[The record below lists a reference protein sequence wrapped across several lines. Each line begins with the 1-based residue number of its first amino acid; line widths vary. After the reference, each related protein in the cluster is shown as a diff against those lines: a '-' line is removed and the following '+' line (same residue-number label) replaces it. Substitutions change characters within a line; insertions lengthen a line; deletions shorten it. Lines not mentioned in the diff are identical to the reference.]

1 MEIETDSMM
10 HVFGS
15 MILID
20 AGVDPG
26 FSDRERGVDKC
37 LPTLS
42 NCYNCCLTSPFFTRK
57 SMVKILFCVCFT

>member
-20 AGVDPG
+20 AGADPG
-26 FSDRERGVDKC
+26 FSDRGEGGGQMSV
-37 LPTLS
+37 
-42 NCYNCCLTSPFFTRK
+42 Y
-57 SMVKILFCVCFT
+57 II